1 MNKVAHIMIFLAFV
15 LLTGCSEKQPITD
28 ELTKYDLPI
37 TEKLDSNQIIHV
49 IKSDGMYRSEQYSG
63 NSQLVIDRG
72 FYDTKEINRGDVVY
86 FDTKASDEQIKNG
99 NQTQY
104 DVARVIGLPGE
115 MVTIQKG
122 QVFINNRKLDTF
134 YGKEYFT
141 SGFINGT
148 EKAHSIDEVKLTD
161 GQYFLVGDVW
171 WRSSFNEHVSKDRIK
186 GKIVGW
192 MKKK

>member
-72 FYDTKEINRGDVVY
+72 FYDNKGINRGDVVY
-86 FDTKASDEQIKNG
+86 FDTEASDEQIKNG

-104 DVARVIGLPGE
+104 DIARVIGLPGE

-134 YGKEYFT
+134 YGKEYYT

-148 EKAHSIDEVKLTD
+148 EKAHSIDEVKLTE
-161 GQYFLVGDVW
+161 GHYFLVGDVW
-171 WRSSFNEHVSKDRIK
+171 WRSGFNEHVSKDRIK